1 MHVLH
6 TPIEKSLF
14 LVLLVLAHRRLL
26 LGNRDIFDG
35 LVGIDVVSLAD
46 VVQEQLELGGIVLL
60 GKVGEILLQV
70 DLVEGG
76 NHRDRELVQ
85 HPDYLGHRP
94 MEDL

>member
-1 MHVLH
+1 MVSS
-6 TPIEKSLF
+6 EQNYLF
-14 LVLLVLAHRRLL
+14 GVVDFECHDE
-26 LGNRDIFDG
+26 GHDFDG
-35 LVGIDVVSLAD
+35 VGAPVDVVALAD